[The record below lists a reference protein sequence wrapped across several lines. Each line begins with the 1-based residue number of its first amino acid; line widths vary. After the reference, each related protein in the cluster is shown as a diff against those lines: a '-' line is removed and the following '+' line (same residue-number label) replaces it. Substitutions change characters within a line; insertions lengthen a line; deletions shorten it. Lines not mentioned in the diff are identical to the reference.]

1 MGLGSSEID
10 VEDISHLQ
18 RQCGSTSAG
27 ELDVD
32 FTGGREVE
40 AEGCVFENSVATC
53 GLQVDSNQLGTQGSS
68 SLPDD
73 FKIENLESPVDNF
86 RLLPTEFT
94 YHQQMQPPLKDED
107 CQGEMDELSGSY
119 FQKTSFQFMAKTSH
133 SERGTEGSAHSQ
145 ELPITV
151 DDSQPEKLEG
161 KSNLDRLK
169 TTEKEE
175 VNVSNEK
182 PNWRESEPK
191 NGNCH
196 SRNTPTESGRMDVA
210 HLHPHSSGNTSK
222 HSALPPT
229 LRQMSPEKP
238 VHTHQSPEGHGPLSS
253 QEGFLE
259 SSDPP
264 TSCRPRKS
272 SSRERSSR
280 HKRRQ
285 SSSPKRSDQAKKVPS
300 RDHLSSST
308 KQTSASPHRSQY
320 KDGSSQNRRSAS
332 PKFRKSPRKYGR
344 LEKSV
349 SRSPI
354 RKRDSSS
361 GYKRDRRGRSR
372 SSSPHV
378 RDRHKSPR
386 VRNSPRQRSPP
397 GYHSSLRSPRQRPW
411 VPPPNRRTGL
421 GKLGNN
427 LFVAGFSFL
436 TTERDLER
444 KFSRFGRVRDVRI
457 VRDKRGFSWIWFFI
471 NGKG

>member
-1 MGLGSSEID
+1 MSLMKS
-10 VEDISHLQ
+10 Q
-18 RQCGSTSAG
+18 
-27 ELDVD
+27 
-32 FTGGREVE
+32 TGGRV
-40 AEGCVFENSVATC
+40 NLRMAT
-53 GLQVDSNQLGTQGSS
+53 V
-68 SLPDD
+68 
-73 FKIENLESPVDNF
+73 I
-86 RLLPTEFT
+86 
-94 YHQQMQPPLKDED
+94 
-107 CQGEMDELSGSY
+107 
-119 FQKTSFQFMAKTSH
+119 
-133 SERGTEGSAHSQ
+133 Q
-145 ELPITV
+145 EY
-151 DDSQPEKLEG
+151 
-161 KSNLDRLK
+161 
-169 TTEKEE
+169 
-175 VNVSNEK
+175 
-182 PNWRESEPK
+182 
-191 NGNCH
+191 
-196 SRNTPTESGRMDVA
+196 PTESGRMDVA

-238 VHTHQSPEGHGPLSS
+238 VHTHQSPEGRGPLSS

-320 KDGSSQNRRSAS
+320 KDGSAQNRRSAS

-372 SSSPHV
+372 SSSPHG
-378 RDRHKSPR
+378 KEFSKAKI
-386 VRNSPRQRSPP
+386 
-397 GYHSSLRSPRQRPW
+397 SSWISLQPSLSSSRPW

-421 GKLGNN
+421 GKPGNN

-444 KFSRFGRVRDVRI
+444 KFSRFGHVRDVRI
-457 VRDKRGFSWIWFFI
+457 VRDKRSGDSRGFGFLSMEKDEDADAAIKALDETEW
-471 NGKG
+471 NGRIILVEKSKSH